1 MGGGVARPGL
11 RPFRIQINQLGE
23 IPKKALFVI
32 VTIALTCTPFA
43 FCIVSGLYFL
53 LQEVQY

>member
-1 MGGGVARPGL
+1 MARPGL

-32 VTIALTCTPFA
+32 VTIALMCTSFA